1 MALCSYTQYIIT
13 IFENF
18 QDFICDSTP
27 SRLDIPLKKAFT
39 HRCNQIYF
47 MIIHTDDG
55 PKFCIELFLHIPQIC
70 RKRIFL
76 LLQPDKSYFNIHG
89 PKIEPRRG
97 ATAFP
102 NLPEIHDFVRLS
114 VIILNNSMRDSALRS
129 VLPDLS

>member
-1 MALCSYTQYIIT
+1 
-13 IFENF
+13 
-18 QDFICDSTP
+18 
-27 SRLDIPLKKAFT
+27 
-39 HRCNQIYF
+39 

-55 PKFCIELFLHIPQIC
+55 PKLCIELFLHIPRFC
-70 RKRIFL
+70 RKQNFFL
-76 LLQPDKSYFNIHG
+76 LPQPDKSNFNIYG

-114 VIILNNSMRDSALRS
+114 VIILNNPMRDSALRS